1 MREPIQARVVRL
13 PWPVLTSGE
22 AGAPARGRRGTRRR
36 RRAGMAGLDTTT
48 TTAPGREGA
57 GPHPTPGHDPMELDD
72 ATAREMQR
80 GIEDIG
86 TRTRADSLE
95 QKKYTDAMADGVRD
109 EWRRELRARMDGL
122 EHKQAREL
130 ESVECAMRRGGMTG
144 ETSQDGTKVMV
155 DRSAPEIKAL
165 ETYLRRGKN
174 ALDPSEYKALSVGN

>member
-95 QKKYTDAMADGVRD
+95 QKKYTDAMADGVRA
-109 EWRRELRARMDGL
+109 ELRRELRARMDGL
-122 EHKQAREL
+122 EHKQDREL

-144 ETSQDGTKVMV
+144 ETNQDRTNKLF
-155 DRSAPEIKAL
+155 DRSALESKAFEVFFRSGPDRL
-165 ETYLRRGKN
+165 N
-174 ALDPSEYKALSVGN
+174 D